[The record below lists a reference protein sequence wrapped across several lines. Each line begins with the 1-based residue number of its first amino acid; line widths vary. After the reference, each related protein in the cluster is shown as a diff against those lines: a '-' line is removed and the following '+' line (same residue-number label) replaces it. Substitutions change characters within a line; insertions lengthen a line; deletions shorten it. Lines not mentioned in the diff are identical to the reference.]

1 MDITVFPCI
10 YLRADTSG
18 DYQKLACRTLVAMHR
33 LEFACQ
39 VDNDIRLM
47 ISKILTAYYYFNR
60 TNLKQ
65 QIGSNACGPEKITKT
80 WELLK

>member
-1 MDITVFPCI
+1 MC
-10 YLRADTSG
+10 Y
-18 DYQKLACRTLVAMHR
+18 TLIDR

-39 VDNDIRLM
+39 IDNDIRLV
-47 ISKILTAYYYFNR
+47 INTILTACYYFNR

-65 QIGSNACGPEKITKT
+65 KIGSNACGPEKMTKT